1 MADRVGIAV
10 VGTGD
15 RVAPRVGEVG
25 SCTDASAGGVGGFPV
40 ARGPAA
46 TREQGGTPVRL
57 TTARQEAS

>member
-40 ARGPAA
+40 AR
-46 TREQGGTPVRL
+46 TPVRL